1 MSKACFRTSE
11 KFQSLLRSPF
21 PVLLVRGMKQTLLL
35 IAAMNLFSLFA
46 HSEPL
51 TVGAPAPLLSAKD
64 QDGKEVTFAEVYGKG
79 VTLVYFYPKA
89 ATPGCTKEACSLRD
103 SYAGLSGNSLQ
114 ILGVSRDTPEAQ
126 KKFRDD
132 QKLPFTLI
140 ADTDG
145 KVAEAFHVPMLP
157 VVGVPMRQSFIIKDG
172 KIAWISLKAETS
184 GAAKEVQNALDTM
197 R

>member
-1 MSKACFRTSE
+1 M
-11 KFQSLLRSPF
+11 
-21 PVLLVRGMKQTLLL
+21 VLLGSMKHALLL
-35 IAAMNLFSLFA
+35 LTAMNLFSLFA
-46 HSEPL
+46 HAEPL

-64 QDGKEVTFAEVYGKG
+64 QDGKEVSFAEIYGKG
-79 VTLVYFYPKA
+79 TTLVYFYPKA

-103 SYAGLSGNSLQ
+103 SYAGLTGKGLQ
-114 ILGVSRDTPEAQ
+114 ILGVSRDTAEAQ

-145 KVAEAFHVPMLP
+145 KVAEAFHVPMMP

-172 KIAWISLKAETS
+172 KIRWISLSAQTA
-184 GAAKEVQNALDTM
+184 GAAQEVQNALDTM

>member
-1 MSKACFRTSE
+1 
-11 KFQSLLRSPF
+11 
-21 PVLLVRGMKQTLLL
+21 
-35 IAAMNLFSLFA
+35 MNIFSLFA
-46 HSEPL
+46 HADPL
-51 TVGAPAPLLSAKD
+51 AVGATAPHVTAKD
-64 QDGKEVTFAEVYGKG
+64 QEGKEVAFTDVYDKG
-79 VTLVYFYPKA
+79 IMLVYFYPKA

-103 SYAGLSGNSLQ
+103 SYEGLTGNGLQ

-145 KVAEAFHVPMLP
+145 KVAEAFHVPMIP
-157 VVGVPMRQSFIIKDG
+157 VVGIPMRQSFIVKDG
-172 KIAWISLKAETS
+172 KIHWVSLSAQTA
-184 GAAKEVQNALDTM
+184 GAAQEVQNALDTM

>member
-1 MSKACFRTSE
+1 MLSFAM
-11 KFQSLLRSPF
+11 
-21 PVLLVRGMKQTLLL
+21 VLLGSMKHALLL
-35 IAAMNLFSLFA
+35 LTAMNLLSLFA
-46 HSEPL
+46 HAEPL
-51 TVGAPAPLLSAKD
+51 TAGAPAPLVSAKD
-64 QDGKEVTFAEVYGKG
+64 QDGKVVSFAEVYGKG

-103 SYAGLSGNSLQ
+103 SYAGLTGKGLQ

-145 KVAEAFHVPMLP
+145 KVAEAFHVPMIP

-172 KIAWISLKAETS
+172 KIRWISLSAQTA
-184 GAAKEVQNALDTM
+184 GAAQEVQNALDTM